1 MQLHHVAA
9 PANGRVTMFVDRLIG
24 LASPAAALRR
34 AITLI
39 EQERGAEAFPLL
51 TRAAKAGIP
60 QAELGFARSLGR
72 RSGNE
77 DTLRQVAEQL
87 QRAAD
92 AGLPTANYLFAIV
105 TESGAGVPPDPA
117 RAAEYCKR
125 AAEKGHRAAQVK
137 WGVAL

>member
-1 MQLHHVAA
+1 M
-9 PANGRVTMFVDRLIG
+9 PAR
-24 LASPAAALRR
+24 
-34 AITLI
+34 
-39 EQERGAEAFPLL
+39 Q
-51 TRAAKAGIP
+51 
-60 QAELGFARSLGR
+60 LGFALSLGR

-125 AAEKGHRAAQVK
+125 AAEKAIAPHR
-137 WGVAL
+137 